1 MLESI
6 IILLFHCTG
15 HDGVKDAI
23 PKWQQL
29 SLASKIN

>member
-6 IILLFHCTG
+6 TILLLHWTG
-15 HDGVKDAI
+15 HDSVKDAI

-29 SLASKIN
+29 GLASKSN